1 MKCLECSMVK
11 FMQKKDHLSKVTEA
25 KNNPAPATAKRFPF
39 PMKSPPTK
47 IEMRAKMLMQRQMTI
62 MATSRREK

>member
-1 MKCLECSMVK
+1 MNCFELLNLCN
-11 FMQKKDHLSKVTEA
+11 KKNHLSKVTEA